1 MRERF
6 DKLSLCALVPYPPDT
21 APSQRFRVEQ
31 WLPLL
36 ERQGITI
43 DLLPFADESLLK
55 LLHQPGRRAAK
66 AVSNLSR
73 SARRCADVIRARNYD
88 AVLIHRAVSIGG
100 PAILERVIALL
111 GRPIIYD
118 FDDAIFKLHT
128 TEANR
133 HFGWLK
139 FPGKTATICRIAG
152 HVVVGNA
159 WLADYARRFNPRVTI
174 IPTSIDTGHY
184 RRAPGNGANGKLVIG
199 WTGSSTSQ
207 THLEMFAPLLREL
220 KRRREVELRV
230 ISNREPVLPDVEY
243 VWRPW
248 SAESEVEDL
257 SHFDIG
263 IMPMPDDEW
272 SKGKCALKALQYMA
286 MGVPTICSAVGAN
299 CEVIQHGVNG
309 LLAASDEEWIR
320 NLELLIDDPA
330 LRQRLGPKGRR
341 TVEER
346 YSMNACAEL
355 FAGVVRQTVE
365 EKQRVAA
372 TVERSA
378 VQVQREN

>member
-1 MRERF
+1 
-6 DKLSLCALVPYPPDT
+6 
-21 APSQRFRVEQ
+21 
-31 WLPLL
+31 
-36 ERQGITI
+36 
-43 DLLPFADESLLK
+43 
-55 LLHQPGRRAAK
+55 
-66 AVSNLSR
+66 
-73 SARRCADVIRARNYD
+73 
-88 AVLIHRAVSIGG
+88 
-100 PAILERVIALL
+100 
-111 GRPIIYD
+111 
-118 FDDAIFKLHT
+118 
-128 TEANR
+128 
-133 HFGWLK
+133 
-139 FPGKTATICRIAG
+139 
-152 HVVVGNA
+152 
-159 WLADYARRFNPRVTI
+159 
-174 IPTSIDTGHY
+174 
-184 RRAPGNGANGKLVIG
+184 
-199 WTGSSTSQ
+199 
-207 THLEMFAPLLREL
+207 MFAPLLREL